1 MSEREKDSFP
11 DLLAGIRVL
20 DLTRILAGP
29 TATQLLGDLGA
40 DVIKVERPGYGDDTR
55 TWGPPFVK
63 DSKNMDTSESAYYLS
78 ANRNKRSVAIDF
90 SQPKGKELLK
100 QLLASSD
107 VLIHNFKVGGLEKYK
122 LGYND
127 LKDDFPTL
135 VYCAIT
141 GYGQTGPH
149 AERAGYDFLAQAAGG
164 LMSVTGEEG
173 GQPIKVGVAIADIV
187 CGMYAAT
194 AILAAVRYRDSTGTG
209 QMIDLGLLDTQIA
222 FLANQGINYLLSKT
236 PPQRL
241 GNAHPNVVP
250 YQVFQASDGFFVL
263 AIGNDQQFF
272 KFCKF
277 ANALEL
283 VADRRFRNNSDRV
296 SNRDLLIKKIN
307 ELTCLRTVDE
317 WVKGLAGQGVPVGP
331 INNIEEALNDEQVK
345 HRKGV
350 IDMPYPLAKSGKVEL
365 LANPIKFSLSPV
377 SYRYAPP
384 RLGEH
389 TKEVLVEILGIKEEE
404 LEHLASEKII

>member
-317 WVKGLAGQGVPVGP
+317 WVKGLADQGVPVGP